1 MFLTQSVVIYL
12 GLRLNPVWCDVPLSI
27 KRCSWLVG
35 LGLYSK
41 IAHDGTRFEY
51 IFYNGALQVKT
62 PLLFVLF
69 EYETSSAEQL
79 GSKGIYD
86 NYDGYYPTKQK
97 IV

>member
-1 MFLTQSVVIYL
+1 MKYITFNQALILVR
-12 GLRLNPVWCDVPLSI
+12 RLSL
-27 KRCSWLVG
+27 
-35 LGLYSK
+35 
-41 IAHDGTRFEY
+41 IAQQDCPYGTRFEY

>member
-51 IFYNGALQVKT
+51 IFSNGVLQVKT
-62 PLLFVLF
+62 PLLFLSF
-69 EYETSSAEQL
+69 AY
-79 GSKGIYD
+79 
-86 NYDGYYPTKQK
+86 
-97 IV
+97 